1 MYDPMSPKVNSSV
14 QVWIHNSRLHLV
26 PLSHVSPPS
35 SKARRRKYAPHP
47 DDDGNDDLED
57 NEDFITAVDAVKLVR
72 DPHVDTT
79 APRSVDEAVWQ
90 RIDGYVFL
98 VDARYT

>member
-35 SKARRRKYAPHP
+35 SNKRRRKYINVRDS
-47 DDDGNDDLED
+47 DDEENDGAE
-57 NEDFITAVDAVKLVR
+57 EQSQFIAATDAIKLVR
-72 DPHVDTT
+72 DPLVDTA
-79 APRSVDEAVWQ
+79 APRNVEDVVWG
-90 RIDGYVFL
+90 RISGCV
-98 VDARYT
+98 RSEETQ